1 MKRNHIGAGKSR
13 IIAVPVAALACW
25 VFAAGMRMRPR
36 FYAQPAHTVEA
47 ASAQIA
53 GRIQFSY
60 GGNVAQVPAQIV
72 DSLAL
77 VPVRVNGSQP
87 SWFLLSTAQPVS
99 AIDDVR
105 AVAVGLYSPS
115 AHGTLPKS
123 FANVRLEFPGM
134 RVSLPTLVL
143 GSYGDLS
150 SRIGHV
156 VQGVLGADVLSRLI
170 VEINY
175 ARESVR
181 FYNPAS
187 FRYSGKGL
195 RLPLTIAGGA
205 PAISGKVAIPHR
217 GDFRGL
223 LAISTGETA
232 PLRFAPQFAEAHSLA
247 DLPIRTLPFPSPD
260 AATDTGFRERIGRIH
275 ELQFGKIKFTD
286 PLAIFP
292 ANTRNRPKDKNAS
305 KSRSKMPVPMI
316 GALGGAILDRFT
328 LILDF
333 PGRQLIFEPNQ
344 HLPDLFLSDMSGLT
358 IIAIPP
364 AFDRF
369 EVARVE
375 AKSPAA
381 KAGVAVGDMI
391 EQADGNPSSNYTLDE
406 LRALL
411 REPGTTHTLTLLRNG
426 KTFEVT
432 LNLKPLV

>member
-1 MKRNHIGAGKSR
+1 MRT
-13 IIAVPVAALACW
+13 IAAPFAVLACCA
-25 VFAAGMRMRPR
+25 FAAGLQMRPHSKSQSAHAGEDTL
-36 FYAQPAHTVEA
+36 AQA
-47 ASAQIA
+47 A
-53 GRIQFSY
+53 RNIQFSY

-123 FANVRLEFPGM
+123 FPNVRLEFPGM
-134 RVSLPTLVL
+134 RVSLPSLAL

-150 SRIGHV
+150 SRIGHA

-170 VEINY
+170 VEISY
-175 ARESVR
+175 SRESVR

-195 RLPLTIAGGA
+195 KFPLAFSDAA
-205 PAISGKVAIPHR
+205 PVIPGKVAIPHR

-223 LAISTGETA
+223 LAISTGETE
-232 PLRFAPQFAEAHSLA
+232 PLRFAPQFAKADSLA
-247 DLPIRTLPFPSPD
+247 DLPIRMLPFPSPD
-260 AATDTGFRERIGRIH
+260 AGTDTGFRERIGRIH
-275 ELQFGKIKFTD
+275 ELQIGKIKFAD

-292 ANTRNRPKDKNAS
+292 ANAKGQMNQHKNAS
-305 KSRSKMPVPMI
+305 KPRRKMPVQLI
-316 GALGGAILDRFT
+316 GALGGGILDRFT
-328 LILDF
+328 LILNF
-333 PGRQLIFEPNQ
+333 PGRQIILEPNQ
-344 HLPDLFLSDMSGLT
+344 HLPDLFVTDMSGLT

-364 AFDRF
+364 AFNRF

-375 AKSPAA
+375 IKSPAA
-381 KAGVAVGDMI
+381 KAEVAVGDMI
-391 EQADGNPSSNYTLDE
+391 EQADGNPASNYTLDE

-411 REPGTTHTLTLLRNG
+411 REPGTAHTLTLLRNG
-426 KTFEVT
+426 KTFKVT
-432 LNLKPLV
+432 LNLKPLI